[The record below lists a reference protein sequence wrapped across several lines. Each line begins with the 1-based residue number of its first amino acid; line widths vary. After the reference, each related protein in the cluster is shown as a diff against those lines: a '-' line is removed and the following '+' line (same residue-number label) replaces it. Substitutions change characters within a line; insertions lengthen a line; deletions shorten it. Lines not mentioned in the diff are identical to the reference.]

1 MQYDGWPPDDFI
13 HKIKE
18 LESEIVSLKWERK
31 LLEGTITDL
40 KFDKDSSQRTVSSTS
55 KGAVVRRILL
65 RISRYTIKLDNY
77 LWAKLHGRTRGK

>member
-1 MQYDGWPPDDFI
+1 MQYDGWPSDDFI

-40 KFDKDSSQRTVSSTS
+40 KFDKDSSQRTVSSPS
-55 KGAVVRRILL
+55 KGTVGRRILL

-77 LWAKLHGRTRGK
+77 LWAKLHGRARGK